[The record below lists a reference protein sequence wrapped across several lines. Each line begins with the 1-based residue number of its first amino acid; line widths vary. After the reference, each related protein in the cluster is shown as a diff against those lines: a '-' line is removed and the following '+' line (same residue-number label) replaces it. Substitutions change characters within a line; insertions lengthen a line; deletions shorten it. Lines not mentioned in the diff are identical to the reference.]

1 MNKLSGKVALIT
13 GGGTGIGRDIALLF
27 AKEGADVAISGRRP
41 EPLAEAVVEIETKG
55 SRALA
60 VAGDIGEEADV
71 VRMIGET
78 VAQLG
83 RLDILVN
90 NAAIVGQVGPLV
102 DTDLAQWNDALRIN
116 LTGTMLCSREAVR
129 QMQKQGDGGA
139 IVNVSSN
146 VGRRGFPNRAPYVC
160 GKWAMHGMAQ
170 TLAIEVAPDGI
181 RVNTICPGP
190 VMNDRLRGSM
200 EKMAVARGGSV
211 DDIRKEWEAES
222 PMGRFATGEECASV
236 ALFLACD
243 DSSAMT
249 GQALNVTCG
258 VIMT

>member
-1 MNKLSGKVALIT
+1 MKKLDGKAALIT

-27 AKEGADVAISGRRP
+27 AEEGADVAISGRRR
-41 EPLAEAVVEIETKG
+41 EPLAATVAEIEARG
-55 SRALA
+55 RRGLA
-60 VAGDIGEEADV
+60 VAGDIGEEADAARM
-71 VRMIGET
+71 VRET
-78 VAQLG
+78 VERFG

-90 NAAIVGQVGPLV
+90 NAAVVGQVGPLE
-102 DTDLAQWNDALRIN
+102 DTDLAQWNEALRIN
-116 LTGTMLCSREAVR
+116 ITGTMLCSREAVR
-129 QMQKQGDGGA
+129 QMKRQGGGA

-146 VGRRGFPNRAPYVC
+146 VGRRGFRNRAPYVC
-160 GKWAMHGMAQ
+160 SKWAMHGMGQ
-170 TLAIEVAPDGI
+170 TLALEVAPHGI

-190 VMNDRLRGSM
+190 VLNDRLRGSM
-200 EKMAVARGGSV
+200 QKMAAARGVTV
-211 DDIRKEWEAES
+211 DDIRREWEAES
-222 PMGRFATGEECASV
+222 PMGRFATGEECARV